1 MTDFPRRT
9 LTTRPQPLLEE
20 VPVAPLDVMDVP
32 ARAREELMLDVI
44 HDGDYVPARFLV
56 DRDEQ
61 PITFDWI
68 DADYVRER
76 DWGACLVAER
86 IAARLGLRAYTRVN
100 VARVLMDFGR
110 FPGSTPEHAD
120 HLHRFAINYPFSGR
134 LSFAAKR
141 ALLEECYDPIS
152 RQMEEKLTD
161 KRIKLAIHTYDQ
173 YNDSGTERP
182 AISIITRSLSYQNT
196 SEMPAGLFDP
206 LFPDVLGEFTAD
218 RTLRDRL
225 SLMLEKANIP
235 VAHNY
240 PYCLPE
246 GSLEVRYQV
255 WVYFQALRVF
265 FESRAPETKGDG
277 CYELVWRML
286 SDTNLRSAESD
297 MFRSFIHMF
306 RRAPQSRDEEFR
318 RAARAYDRLCVFC
331 ASDEGQRFVRRYRFS
346 PRRVSSLGLEVR
358 KDLLCEF
365 DASGDPTRVRW
376 GNVQRIGDVL
386 ARALQIYMCE
396 DRPELEPTI
405 DHQDDFERHA
415 AWYRDVDLS

>member
-9 LTTRPQPLLEE
+9 LTTRPQPLLED
-20 VPVAPLDVMDVP
+20 VPVAPIDVMDVP
-32 ARAREELMLDVI
+32 QDALAELTLDVI

-61 PITFDWI
+61 PITFESI

-86 IAARLGLRAYTRVN
+86 IAARLGLGTYTRVN

-110 FPGSTPEHAD
+110 FPGSTPAHAD
-120 HLHRFAINYPFSGR
+120 HLHRFAINYPFSER
-134 LSFAAKR
+134 LSFTAKR

-152 RQMEEKLTD
+152 QEMEGKLAD

-173 YNDSGTERP
+173 YNESGTERP
-182 AISIITRSLSYQNT
+182 ATSIITRSLSYQNT

-218 RTLRDRL
+218 RILRDRL
-225 SLMLEKANIP
+225 SLMLEKANVP

-255 WVYFQALRVF
+255 WVYFQSLRAF
-265 FESRAPETKGDG
+265 FESRFPETRGDD

-297 MFRSFIHMF
+297 TFRSFIHMF
-306 RRAPQSRDEEFR
+306 RRAPGGRDDEFR
-318 RAARAYDRLCVFC
+318 RAARAYEQLCTFC
-331 ASDEGQRFVRRYRFS
+331 SSAEGQRFVRRYRFS
-346 PRRVSSLGLEVR
+346 PKRASSLGLEVR
-358 KDLLCEF
+358 KDLLTEF
-365 DASGDPTRVRW
+365 DAVGNPVRVRW
-376 GNVQRIGDVL
+376 DNVERIGDVL
-386 ARALQIYMCE
+386 AHALQIYMCE
-396 DRPELEPTI
+396 DRPELDQI
-405 DHQDDFERHA
+405 VDHHDDFERHD
-415 AWYRDVDLS
+415 AWYRDADLS